1 MKPFCSKCFQICHE
15 SDLKGAFVAGK
26 KTPGSG
32 CSLVQEVLFECRHCD
47 SVENGSNNKK
57 RKKNEKDWTVSL
69 LTERHLN
76 V

>member
-1 MKPFCSKCFQICHE
+1 M
-15 SDLKGAFVAGK
+15 AGK

-57 RKKNEKDWTVSL
+57 RKKNEKDWTVSH

-76 V
+76 VG